1 MGSIFI
7 STPKYFPDKPQL
19 IPTDSVAQMEQ
30 LIRGGGYNT
39 FSTAM
44 ALMGWEA
51 YLELTEDLGSDD
63 IDVYQIID
71 EEREPLPLSGQRLL
85 IGEVD
90 LRVND
95 LVIKSDNDFP
105 YFYQYL
111 SAGYDQEVI
120 PHKNEF
126 FEIFLQVQDES
137 GNLIK
142 EARLGETVE
151 VEIRY
156 RGLGGQS
163 RNNVAFVVLMPS
175 GLEADI
181 ASLRDA

>member
-1 MGSIFI
+1 
-7 STPKYFPDKPQL
+7 
-19 IPTDSVAQMEQ
+19 MEQ

-90 LRVND
+90 LR
-95 LVIKSDNDFP
+95 
-105 YFYQYL
+105 
-111 SAGYDQEVI
+111 
-120 PHKNEF
+120 
-126 FEIFLQVQDES
+126 
-137 GNLIK
+137 
-142 EARLGETVE
+142 
-151 VEIRY
+151 
-156 RGLGGQS
+156 GQ
-163 RNNVAFVVLMPS
+163 
-175 GLEADI
+175 
-181 ASLRDA
+181 